1 MPVTKDLR
9 MTQNP
14 HDSAETRRTERSK
27 KAERWKK
34 AEPPP
39 AGPRPAPR
47 WAQRGPAS
55 ARAYAPASA
64 PTVCPVCRGPVEGEL
79 TCQFCGQVLVL
90 PPGIRLSTVGLRFG
104 GYLLENLLIVC
115 TLYIGWLIW
124 AFLVFP
130 RGQTPAKQ
138 LLHMRVIYIPEARAA
153 RWWRMFFREFI
164 AKGIIGLLAAVTLLI
179 PYFWLLWDRNRQ
191 ELWDKMA
198 TTLVVTD
205 REDRLRPPPQ
215 PPASLPEGRS

>member
-1 MPVTKDLR
+1 MRPR
-9 MTQNP
+9 CAGSP
-14 HDSAETRRTERSK
+14 RERCWGRRSDR
-27 KAERWKK
+27 
-34 AEPPP
+34 
-39 AGPRPAPR
+39 RPAPGR
-47 WAQRGPAS
+47 W
-55 ARAYAPASA
+55 
-64 PTVCPVCRGPVEGEL
+64 
-79 TCQFCGQVLVL
+79 
-90 PPGIRLSTVGLRFG
+90 RFAAA
-104 GYLLENLLIVC
+104 C
-115 TLYIGWLIW
+115 AACWLIW

-138 LLHMRVIYIPEARAA
+138 LLHLRVIYIPEARAA

-205 REDRLRPPPQ
+205 PTDRLRPSPE
-215 PPASLPEGRS
+215 PPAELPGGGS

>member
-1 MPVTKDLR
+1 
-9 MTQNP
+9 MTENP
-14 HDSAETRRTERSK
+14 HDPAERK
-27 KAERWKK
+27 KAEQKK
-34 AEPPP
+34 AEHPPRT
-39 AGPRPAPR
+39 GPRPAPR
-47 WAQRGPAS
+47 WSQRGPAS
-55 ARAYAPASA
+55 ARAYAPVAA
-64 PTVCPVCRGPVEGEL
+64 PTVCPVCGGPVEGEL
-79 TCQFCGQVLVL
+79 TCQFCGQVMVL
-90 PPGIRLSTVGLRFG
+90 PHRIHLSTVGLRFG
-104 GYLLENLLIVC
+104 GFLLENLLMIC

-130 RGQTPAKQ
+130 QGQTPAKQ

-164 AKGIIGLLAAVTLLI
+164 AKGIIGLLASVTLLI

-205 REDRLRPPPQ
+205 PDDRLRPPR
-215 PPASLPEGRS
+215 PPAASLPE

>member
-1 MPVTKDLR
+1 MPVTKGLR
-9 MTQNP
+9 MTENP
-14 HDSAETRRTERSK
+14 HDPAEQKSAEQKNAEQKNAEHPPRT
-27 KAERWKK
+27 
-34 AEPPP
+34 
-39 AGPRPAPR
+39 GPRPAPR
-47 WAQRGPAS
+47 WSQRGPAS
-55 ARAYAPASA
+55 ARAYAPVAA
-64 PTVCPVCRGPVEGEL
+64 PTVCPVCGGPVEGEL
-79 TCQFCGQVLVL
+79 TCQFCGQVMVL
-90 PPGIRLSTVGLRFG
+90 PHGIHLSTVGLRFG
-104 GYLLENLLIVC
+104 GFLLENLLMIC

-164 AKGIIGLLAAVTLLI
+164 AKGIIGLLASVTLLI

-198 TTLVVTD
+198 TTLVITD
-205 REDRLRPPPQ
+205 PEDRLRPPR
-215 PPASLPEGRS
+215 PPAASLPE